1 MSSEYMTASE
11 GGIGQ
16 HEYIEILQTPS
27 GESSAS
33 PSRPG
38 TSGADHLTK
47 KSRVRFNSTSEA
59 TDSANKRSS
68 FHLRD
73 GSLSPTDVTFP
84 KQTKSSPSSSRKNS
98 TTPLLRHTPELENA
112 NPFADPVLN
121 PAFKPGPSL
130 LRNNSSSNSL
140 GQEDVLEY
148 NEKAFSALAAQER
161 AKRVA
166 SLVGSHSAPN
176 SRRNSLD
183 EESEDA
189 FVSPRSRPT
198 KGYPVRVD
206 DIPLADMDSKRTFDG
221 ASDDDECCTNE
232 KGKAKASSSS
242 EAHKL
247 VRAHTRKH
255 RSEAWKMPS
264 GSKSA
269 MASGQ
274 VTPNEE
280 ERFAEEFVPRPQ
292 QYRGG
297 VLSSLLK
304 LYNAPPGS
312 FSRRGSD
319 SSTESVS
326 QAGTGT
332 GSRVSSGTTTPR
344 TKAAKWYNHRNQ
356 SQDTLAG
363 LVEASAIL
371 GAQGGVRNPKKK
383 PTRSGMPKKTHS
395 GNLISSAMS
404 MINRP
409 RLEDEIRITVHIA
422 ETLSRQKYLMK
433 LCRALM
439 SYGAPTH
446 RLEEYMKMSA
456 RVLEIDGQFLYIPG
470 CMIISFDDVSTHTTE
485 VKLVRAPQG
494 VDLGKLKDIHE
505 IYKEV
510 VHDVI
515 GVEEATQRLDLIIN
529 KKQKYNK
536 WFLVFVYGFA
546 SATVA
551 PFGKCSHTELR
562 TVLTSMQHSKPV

>member
-11 GGIGQ
+11 GGPSQQGYFVL
-16 HEYIEILQTPS
+16 ETPS
-27 GESSAS
+27 GDSSAS

-38 TSGADHLTK
+38 TSGDNQPPK
-47 KSRVRFNSTSEA
+47 GKSRVRFNSTSEA
-59 TDSANKRSS
+59 NDVTNQRSS
-68 FHLRD
+68 FHVRD
-73 GSLSPTDVTFP
+73 GSLSPTGIAFP
-84 KQTKSSPSSSRKNS
+84 KQTKSSPSASKKNS
-98 TTPLLRHTPELENA
+98 VTPLLRHTPEIEKT

-121 PAFKPGPSL
+121 PVLNPVFKPRPRV
-130 LRNNSSSNSL
+130 LRSNSSTNSPS
-140 GQEDVLEY
+140 QEDVSEY

-161 AKRVA
+161 AQRVA
-166 SLVGSHSAPN
+166 TLVGSNSAPN
-176 SRRNSLD
+176 SRRNSFD
-183 EESEDA
+183 EESDDG
-189 FVSPRSRPT
+189 FMSPHSRST
-198 KGYPVRVD
+198 KRYPVPVD
-206 DIPLADMDSKRTFDG
+206 DIPLADMDSRRTFDG
-221 ASDDDECCTNE
+221 ASDEDECCADE

-255 RSEAWKMPS
+255 RSEAWKMSS
-264 GSKSA
+264 GSRSG

-280 ERFAEEFVPRPQ
+280 ERFAEDFVPRPQ
-292 QYRGG
+292 QYRSG

-304 LYNAPPGS
+304 LYNAPSGS
-312 FSRRGSD
+312 ISRRGSD
-319 SSTESVS
+319 SSTEDASF
-326 QAGTGT
+326 AGTGT
-332 GSRVSSGTTTPR
+332 GSRGSSGTTTPR
-344 TKAAKWYNHRNQ
+344 TKAAKWYNHKNQ
-356 SQDTLAG
+356 SYDTLAG

-371 GAQGGVRNPKKK
+371 GAQGGIRNPKKK
-383 PTRSGMPKKTHS
+383 PSRPGIHKKTHS
-395 GNLISSAMS
+395 GNLITSAISKM
-404 MINRP
+404 NKP

-422 ETLSRQKYLMK
+422 ETLSRQKYMLK

-456 RVLEIDGQFLYIPG
+456 RVLEIDGQFLYLPG

-515 GVEEATQRLDLIIN
+515 GVEEATQRLDIIITG
-529 KKQKYNK
+529 KQKYSK
-536 WFLVFVYGFA
+536 WLLVFVYGFA

-551 PFGKCSHTELR
+551 PFGKSEYPRFSNIL
-562 TVLTSMQHSKPV
+562 LTLT

>member
-11 GGIGQ
+11 GGPNQ
-16 HEYIEILQTPS
+16 PDYPVLDTPS
-27 GESSAS
+27 GESSAD

-38 TSGADHLTK
+38 TSGDNQPTK
-47 KSRVRFNSTSEA
+47 GKSRVRFNSTSEA
-59 TDSANKRSS
+59 NDVTNKRSS
-68 FHLRD
+68 FHIRD
-73 GSLSPTDVTFP
+73 DSLSPTSVAFP

-98 TTPLLRHTPELENA
+98 ITPLLRHTPEMEKA

-121 PAFKPGPSL
+121 PVFKPRPSV
-130 LRNNSSSNSL
+130 LRNNSSTNSL
-140 GQEDVLEY
+140 GQEDTLEY

-161 AKRVA
+161 AQRVA
-166 SLVGSHSAPN
+166 TLVGSNSAPN
-176 SRRNSLD
+176 SRRNSFD
-183 EESEDA
+183 EESDDG
-189 FVSPRSRPT
+189 FISPHNKSTR
-198 KGYPVRVD
+198 GYPVRID

-221 ASDDDECCTNE
+221 ASDDDECCADE
-232 KGKAKASSSS
+232 KGKGKASSSS

-264 GSKSA
+264 GSKSG

-274 VTPNEE
+274 ITPNEE

-304 LYNAPPGS
+304 LYNAPAGGY
-312 FSRRGSD
+312 SRRGSD
-319 SSTESVS
+319 SSTEEPSL
-326 QAGTGT
+326 GGT
-332 GSRVSSGTTTPR
+332 GSGSRGSSGTTTPR
-344 TKAAKWYNHRNQ
+344 TKAAKWYNHKNQ
-356 SQDTLAG
+356 SHDTLAG

-383 PTRSGMPKKTHS
+383 PSRPGMPKKTHS
-395 GNLISSAMS
+395 GNLISSAISKM
-404 MINRP
+404 NKP

-422 ETLSRQKYLMK
+422 ETLSRQKYLLK

-456 RVLEIDGQFLYIPG
+456 RVLEIDGQFLYLPG

-485 VKLVRAPQG
+485 VKLVRSPQG

-515 GVEEATQRLDLIIN
+515 GVEEATQRLDIIISS
-529 KKQKYNK
+529 KQKYNK
-536 WFLVFVYGFA
+536 WLLVFVYGFA

-551 PFGKCSHTELR
+551 PFGK
-562 TVLTSMQHSKPV
+562 VLNSNISDIILSSR